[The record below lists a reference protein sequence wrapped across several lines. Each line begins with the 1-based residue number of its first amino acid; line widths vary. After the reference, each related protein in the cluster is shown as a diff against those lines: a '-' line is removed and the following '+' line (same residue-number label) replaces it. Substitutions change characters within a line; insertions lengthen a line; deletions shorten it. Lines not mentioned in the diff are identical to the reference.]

1 MSNIAVVRRA
11 VTSFVENMANAIPEE
26 LTTNPNSPLHH
37 LNTPN
42 QRVGCARTYE
52 VDKVHMLECFVVLF
66 DLFVNKNVGIWI
78 NTFSD
83 IDRPPSCPVGEGL
96 VAGDVGFFLSTC
108 KKGNSKLFIPSLCW
122 LSHTMAYG
130 PSHVGPYLHDGQSII
145 HNFNVATRFDT
156 NSEDRD
162 EVVFVNQDHWIP
174 VFRKPPTV

>member
-66 DLFVNKNVGIWI
+66 GLFVKRNVGIWI
-78 NTFSD
+78 NTSSD
-83 IDRPPSCPVGEGL
+83 IDHPIAQL
-96 VAGDVGFFLSTC
+96 V
-108 KKGNSKLFIPSLCW
+108 K
-122 LSHTMAYG
+122 
-130 PSHVGPYLHDGQSII
+130 
-145 HNFNVATRFDT
+145 FDIDSS
-156 NSEDRD
+156 SEDRD
-162 EVVFVNQDHWIP
+162 KVVFVINQDHITGLLQFFGSGLLP
-174 VFRKPPTV
+174 LLFES